1 MGHDGKTINS
11 GRYICCYPKS
21 CFHIFDIIHITSHS
35 SFYSTPVLFSIDS
48 LERSTESRQLFVLL
62 RVSITHPRPFVS
74 GSEDVKEVIVTGI
87 IHTEGE
93 EVGGRFIMG
102 ESADTAKN
110 RGDEHRASVIR
121 TQLFIPIRACVADEE
136 KKKTARSCERRG
148 IRPTETHWNKKTASQ
163 NSSTD
168 ASVMKQSSLLPHITR
183 S

>member
-1 MGHDGKTINS
+1 MGHDGKTIIWVDTSVVTLNHAFIS
-11 GRYICCYPKS
+11 S
-21 CFHIFDIIHITSHS
+21 TSFTSLAIHL
-35 SFYSTPVLFSIDS
+35 STPHPFSFFIDY
-48 LERSTESRQLFVLL
+48 LEQSTKSRQLFILL
-62 RVSITHPRPFVS
+62 GISITHPRPFVS